1 MFSHQHLYLIVF
13 SKNFIRF
20 GVGSNGESRR
30 DLPVLLGFVSRKQCH
45 MWVDFVL
52 VLFLTP
58 RGLSL
63 SAPVLTLPHPEKET
77 QKVSSYKFCGPTNHI
92 YIFSPFP
99 VSKVNYS
106 RESGEDVTSP
116 KHGKVRFGV
125 RQTTTRTRFSQ
136 Y

>member
-1 MFSHQHLYLIVF
+1 MRAVVTYQYCSDSYPE
-13 SKNFIRF
+13 
-20 GVGSNGESRR
+20 SNAI
-30 DLPVLLGFVSRKQCH
+30 CH

-63 SAPVLTLPHPEKET
+63 SAPVLTLPHPEKEI

-125 RQTTTRTRFSQ
+125 RQKRLQEQDFLNTK
-136 Y
+136 